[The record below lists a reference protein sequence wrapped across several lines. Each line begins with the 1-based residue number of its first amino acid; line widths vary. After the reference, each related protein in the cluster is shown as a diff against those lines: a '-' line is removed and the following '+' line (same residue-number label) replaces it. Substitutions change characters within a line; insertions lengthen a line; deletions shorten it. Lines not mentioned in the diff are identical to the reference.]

1 MKCIAKMRR
10 TGNMKAKASTA
21 KPWLKFYTEEALN
34 AKLPEETLYEHVLK
48 NNESHRGNIAINYF
62 GNKISYG
69 ELLDTADMCAASFAE
84 LGIKTGDMVACC
96 SATIPELA
104 FALYGLNKLGAA
116 MVALD
121 PRRSPSEIKEFIVS
135 SGANVLLLLDL
146 AYVHLADM
154 LDELSL
160 EKVIIISADNY
171 MSPIVKMFK
180 QIKMPAPAVPIGGR
194 TISWKEF
201 LKLGKD
207 KSVEA
212 VGYGEFEL
220 AAVTLTGGTTGM
232 PKGVMLS
239 NDGFNAV
246 AMDFRYCGV
255 TYTRNQRFLDIIPA
269 FSSYGIVAS
278 LQMPLS
284 LGLEIVMIPKF
295 DPDKV
300 GKLVKKYKPS
310 HTLLVPAHYEKLMN
324 SKEMKNGFDL
334 SFFRTAGSGGDTM
347 NAGLESKLNGFLREH
362 GCKFPLSQGYG
373 MSEVS
378 SAASCCCNG
387 NFKSLSVGYP
397 LLTTNVAIFK
407 PGTTEELD
415 YGEEGEVCISG
426 PSVMLGYLNNS
437 EETEKV
443 MATHPDGT
451 AWVHSGDL
459 GCMDEDGFIFIKG
472 RMKRMITRFDGH
484 KIFPVQIESVIGMVS
499 DVQSCAV
506 VGVADT
512 EHAQGMQA
520 LAVVK
525 LRQGADETAVREILK
540 EKMETEL
547 EDRGRPKFLHFVEE
561 MPLAGMGKID
571 YNKLAADFN
580 SFRNA
585 NIAV

>member
-1 MKCIAKMRR
+1 MK
-10 TGNMKAKASTA
+10 GKASVT
-21 KPWLKFYTEEALN
+21 KPWLKYFSDEAVN
-34 AKLPEETLYEHVLK
+34 AELPRETIYEHILK
-48 NNESHRGNIAINYF
+48 NNDAHRSNTAINYF
-62 GNKISYG
+62 GGKISYG
-69 ELLDTADMCAASFAE
+69 ELLDMADNCAASFAE
-84 LGIKTGDMVACC
+84 LGVKSGDMVACC

-121 PRRSPSEIKEFIVS
+121 PRRSASEIKQFIIS
-135 SGANVLLLLDL
+135 SGANILLLLDL
-146 AYVHLADM
+146 AYEHLTDM
-154 LDELSL
+154 LAELNL
-160 EKVIIISADNY
+160 DRIIIISADNY
-171 MSPIVKMFK
+171 MPFAVRVLK
-180 QIKMPAPAVPIGGR
+180 QLKMPAPEIPLVGR

-201 LKLGKD
+201 LKLGKG
-207 KSVEA
+207 KTVEA
-212 VGYGEFEL
+212 AKYGENDL

-255 TYTRNQRFLDIIPA
+255 EYTRHQRFLDIIPA

-278 LQMPLS
+278 LHMPLS

-295 DPDKV
+295 DADKV
-300 GKLVKKYKPS
+300 GHLVKKYKPS

-334 SFFRTAGSGGDTM
+334 SFFQTAGSGGDTM
-347 NAGLESKLNGFLREH
+347 NAGLEAKLNGFLRDH
-362 GCKFPLSQGYG
+362 GCKYPLSQGYG

-378 SAASCCCNG
+378 SAVSCCCNG

-397 LLTTNVAIFK
+397 LLTATVAIFK

-415 YGEEGEVCISG
+415 FGEEGEICITG
-426 PSVMLGYLNNS
+426 PSVMLGYLNNP

-443 MATHPDGT
+443 MVKHPDGT
-451 AWVHSGDL
+451 VWVHSGDL
-459 GCMDEDGFIFIKG
+459 GCMDSDGFIFIKG
-472 RMKRMITRFDGH
+472 RIKRMITRFDGH
-484 KIFPVQIESVIGMVS
+484 KIFPVQIESIIGMHEA
-499 DVQSCAV
+499 VQSCAV
-506 VGVADT
+506 VGVNDS

-525 LRQGADETAVREILK
+525 LRQGADENSVREELK
-540 EKMETEL
+540 AKMESEL
-547 EDRGRPKFLHFVEE
+547 EQRGRPKFLHFVDE
-561 MPLAGMGKID
+561 MPYAGMGKID

-580 SFRNA
+580 TYTNA
-585 NIAV
+585 SVAV

>member
-1 MKCIAKMRR
+1 
-10 TGNMKAKASTA
+10 MKAKASVT
-21 KPWLKFYTEEALN
+21 KPWMKYYSDEAVN
-34 AKLPEETLYEHVLK
+34 AELPRETIYEHIFK
-48 NNESHRGNIAINYF
+48 NNDAHRKNIAVNYF

-69 ELLDTADMCAASFAE
+69 ELLDTADNCAASFAQ
-84 LGIKTGDMVACC
+84 LGVAKGDMVACC

-104 FALYGLNKLGAA
+104 FTLYGLNKLGAA

-121 PRRSPSEIKEFIVS
+121 PRRSASEIKEFIVS
-135 SGANVLLLLDL
+135 SGANILLLLDL
-146 AYVHLADM
+146 AYEHLSGM
-154 LDELSL
+154 LSELSL
-160 EKVIIISADNY
+160 DRVIIISADNY
-171 MSPIVKMFK
+171 MSRTVRFLK
-180 QIKMPAPAVPIGGR
+180 QLKMPAPEIPLTGT

-201 LKLGKD
+201 LKLGKG
-207 KSVEA
+207 KQVEA
-212 VGYGEFEL
+212 VGYGENDL

-255 TYTRNQRFLDIIPA
+255 KYTRDQRFLDIIPA

-278 LQMPLS
+278 LHMPLS

-295 DPDKV
+295 EPDKV
-300 GKLVKKYKPS
+300 GHLVKKYKPS

-334 SFFRTAGSGGDTM
+334 SFFQTAGSGGDTM
-347 NAGLESKLNGFLREH
+347 NAGLEAKLNGFLREH

-378 SAASCCCNG
+378 SAVSCCCNG

-397 LLTTNVAIFK
+397 LLTATVAIFK

-415 YGEEGEVCISG
+415 FGEEGEICITG
-426 PSVMLGYLNNS
+426 PSVMLGYLNNP
-437 EETEKV
+437 EETDKV
-443 MATHPDGT
+443 MLKHPDGT
-451 AWVHSGDL
+451 VWVHSGDL
-459 GCMDEDGFIFIKG
+459 GCMDSDGFIYIKG
-472 RMKRMITRFDGH
+472 RIKRMITRFDGH
-484 KIFPVQIESVIGMVS
+484 KIFPVQIESIIGMHEQ
-499 DVQSCAV
+499 VQSCAV
-506 VGVADT
+506 VGVNDN

-525 LRQGADETAVREILK
+525 LRSGADEDSVRQELK
-540 EKMETEL
+540 ATIESEL
-547 EDRGRPKFLHFVEE
+547 ELRGRPKFLRFVDE
-561 MPLAGMGKID
+561 MPYAGMGKID

-580 SFRNA
+580 TYLNA
-585 NIAV
+585 NVAV